1 MGAVKATVKLTL
13 ASEET
18 MAEPQDITAAKGTY
32 EGFLTFFKWGAI
44 ASAIVTGFVVL
55 LIAN

>member
-1 MGAVKATVKLTL
+1 
-13 ASEET
+13 